1 MLRHT
6 ILGELIPTPRGI
18 RFTEDGDVV
27 TNAEMIRMNLR
38 EYMKQMYSPADIV
51 RPEFLTSTYVFPESA
66 AVMDSP
72 FTMEELREAIMKVGR
87 VACGVDGIPN
97 ELMKVLVQSTMDSIL
112 MNTCLLI
119 CNLIFKGYSTKRIN
133 TSVISMVPKKPKA
146 EFIDEFR
153 PIAVSTTF
161 SKLVSSMVNKRLL
174 QCAVNNKVLSPE
186 QSGFLP
192 YQECAGQVL
201 SLLNIAKTIE
211 DKVGSCYLANSR
223 SWLEYNTCVFLIQ
236 SLSLD
241 KEYAATI
248 SSTWIQM
255 ATTSIPVFIEG
266 VKVYFTQTEA

>member
-119 CNLIFKGYSTKRIN
+119 CNLIFKGYSTKPQSPLLGSRWQLHLFQYLLRESRF
-133 TSVISMVPKKPKA
+133 TLLRPKH
-146 EFIDEFR
+146 ELYR
-153 PIAVSTTF
+153 
-161 SKLVSSMVNKRLL
+161 
-174 QCAVNNKVLSPE
+174 
-186 QSGFLP
+186 
-192 YQECAGQVL
+192 
-201 SLLNIAKTIE
+201 
-211 DKVGSCYLANSR
+211 
-223 SWLEYNTCVFLIQ
+223 
-236 SLSLD
+236 
-241 KEYAATI
+241 
-248 SSTWIQM
+248 
-255 ATTSIPVFIEG
+255 
-266 VKVYFTQTEA
+266 